1 MGRKKKID
9 KTVYL
14 QFLHDVYDRTVNGW
28 AMFSMA
34 SVLKKYGIN
43 PVASVIL
50 TDEKIILSELSG
62 IRNSKNYKW
71 NFSHVPNMAMAE
83 RLEEEVSKRLLKY
96 KEKDKPYSN
105 GDNGIFNLLDESASI
120 EESDFD
126 RVLMRHSEARPVDAK
141 QFVRTGNESVE
152 VSIGKVHISI
162 KVSASGEVE
171 IDVKK
176 E

>member
-34 SVLKKYGIN
+34 SVLKTYGIN

-50 TDEKIILSELSG
+50 TDEKILLSEPSG
-62 IRNSKNYKW
+62 VRNSKNYKW
-71 NFSHVPNMAMAE
+71 NFSHVPNMVMAE
-83 RLEEEVSKRLLKY
+83 RLEEEVSKRLLRY
-96 KEKDKPYSN
+96 KEKDKPYAN
-105 GDNGIFNLLDESASI
+105 GDNGIFNLLDQSTSS

-126 RVLMRHSEARPVDAK
+126 RVLMKHSEVKPVDAN
-141 QFVRTGNESVE
+141 QFVRTVNEGVE

-162 KVSASGEVE
+162 KVSALGEVE
-171 IDVKK
+171 IDIKK
-176 E
+176 